1 MHLLSIRGSRP
12 CVMFQFEL
20 IDERYEMNKKTG
32 LLRRAAAVAAFSG
45 VAIALT
51 TGTATAAPM
60 TGDNH
65 NRSEAECIAENSS
78 GASDLSPSSQKAWA
92 SFICGAGQATGG
104 AARMVSG
111 AWVGAPGLILMGA
124 TGSDLSPAQKK
135 AWVNW
140 DGGSH
145 QVGNGAALVV
155 SGAYVGAPGIVMDKI
170 MGGALPSELSDSE
183 MDQVSFLLPM
193 ENPALDGLPVGQVP
207 NPLGPLGT
215 F

>member
-1 MHLLSIRGSRP
+1 
-12 CVMFQFEL
+12 MFQFEL
-20 IDERYEMNKKTG
+20 IDERYEMNMKTG

-45 VAIALT
+45 VAVALT
-51 TGTATAAPM
+51 TGTANAAPV
-60 TGDNH
+60 THTDDH
-65 NRSEAECIAENSS
+65 NRTATECVKENTG

-92 SFICGAGQATGG
+92 DFICGAGQATGG

-124 TGSDLSPAQKK
+124 TGAPTSPEQKK

-140 DGGSH
+140 DGGAH
-145 QVGNGAALVV
+145 QVGTGAAMVV
-155 SGAYVGAPGIVMDKI
+155 SGVYVGAPGVVADKI
-170 MGGALPSELSDSE
+170 MGGAMPTELSDSE

-207 NPLGPLGT
+207 NPLAPLGT

>member
-1 MHLLSIRGSRP
+1 
-12 CVMFQFEL
+12 MFQFEL

-51 TGTATAAPM
+51 TGTATAAPV
-60 TGDNH
+60 TGDHH
-65 NRSEAECIAENSS
+65 NRSEAECIKENSA

-124 TGSDLSPAQKK
+124 TGDELSPAQKK

-140 DGGSH
+140 DGGAH
-145 QVGNGAALVV
+145 QVGNGAALAV

-170 MGGALPSELSDSE
+170 MGGAMPSELSDSE

-193 ENPALDGLPVGQVP
+193 DNPALDGLPVGQVP

>member
-1 MHLLSIRGSRP
+1 
-12 CVMFQFEL
+12 MFQFEL
-20 IDERYEMNKKTG
+20 IDERYEMNMKTG

-51 TGTATAAPM
+51 AGTATATE
-60 TGDNH
+60 TGSHH
-65 NRSEAECIAENSS
+65 NRTEAECIAEHSS
-78 GASDLSPSSQKAWA
+78 GPSDLSPSSQKAWA
-92 SFICGAGQATGG
+92 SFICGSGQATGG

-124 TGSDLSPAQKK
+124 TGGELSPAQKK

-140 DGGSH
+140 DGGAH
-145 QVGNGAALVV
+145 QVGNGAAMVV
-155 SGAYVGAPGIVMDKI
+155 SGTYVGAPGIVMDKI
-170 MGGALPSELSDSE
+170 MGGAMPSELSARE

-193 ENPALDGLPVGQVP
+193 DSPALDGLPVGQVP

>member
-1 MHLLSIRGSRP
+1 
-12 CVMFQFEL
+12 
-20 IDERYEMNKKTG
+20 MNKMTG

-51 TGTATAAPM
+51 TGTATAAEG
-60 TGDNH
+60 THH
-65 NRSEAECIAENSS
+65 NRTEAECIAENSS
-78 GASDLSPSSQKAWA
+78 GASDLSPSSRKAWA

-104 AARMVSG
+104 AARMASG

-124 TGSDLSPAQKK
+124 TGNELSPAQKK

-140 DGGSH
+140 DGGAH

-155 SGAYVGAPGIVMDKI
+155 SGAYVGAPSIVMDKI
-170 MGGALPSELSDSE
+170 MGGALPSELSDRE

-193 ENPALDGLPVGQVP
+193 DNAALDGLPVGAIP
-207 NPLGPLGT
+207 NPMAPLGS

>member
-1 MHLLSIRGSRP
+1 MRLLSVRGSRP

-20 IDERYEMNKKTG
+20 IDERYEMNMKTG
-32 LLRRAAAVAAFSG
+32 LLRRVAAVAAFSG
-45 VAIALT
+45 VAVALT
-51 TGTATAAPM
+51 TGTATAADG
-60 TGDNH
+60 THH
-65 NRSEAECIAENSS
+65 NRTEAECIAENSS

-124 TGSDLSPAQKK
+124 TGSELSPAQKK

-170 MGGALPSELSDSE
+170 MGGALPSELSDRE

-207 NPLGPLGT
+207 NPLALGT